1 MWLVGVEYLALWWQD
16 ARLPVLHDN
25 ILSLAHATFY
35 EVTKFLV
42 RGFEYWVYVLV
53 WQKWAILPPLG
64 DSPLAALALV
74 VLTDF
79 CYYWL
84 HRASHEIMVLWAVHQ
99 VHHTSQDLTVA
110 VGLRHSPLQ
119 RLFLWVFY
127 LPMAVLGVPPAHM
140 LAHAQFNLVFQ
151 CWIHTE
157 AIRTLG
163 PCEYIFNTPSHHR
176 VHHGVNQFC
185 LDKNYAGLFIVW
197 DRLFGTYQDE
207 LPDQEIIYGIITQ
220 PESCNLIYHQIFYLK
235 LAVGKANSMDT
246 WDKWLCS
253 LVKGPSWVPGSPW
266 TGWDEN
272 KPDIRASR
280 EYQKVRATAATHCY
294 VLLHFLAALSLIT
307 RLTTTVV
314 STPVEVFVYSL
325 AVVATLTCIGVLY
338 DGLSC
343 CRLVEMVRCGIGLAL
358 CLLLPLQAITGAE
371 LRLLT
376 TLYTLSF
383 ILWLVRPNT
392 IINHKVCKD

>member
-1 MWLVGVEYLALWWQD
+1 MLKGGELETAINHVASRVKDILNFKFVSQLAAENDIYCTEEEAGQSFSVPPYTLQALWWVMWLVGVEYLALWWQD

-140 LAHAQFNLVFQ
+140 LAHAQFNL
-151 CWIHTE
+151 
-157 AIRTLG
+157 
-163 PCEYIFNTPSHHR
+163 
-176 VHHGVNQFC
+176 
-185 LDKNYAGLFIVW
+185 
-197 DRLFGTYQDE
+197 
-207 LPDQEIIYGIITQ
+207 
-220 PESCNLIYHQIFYLK
+220 IFYLK